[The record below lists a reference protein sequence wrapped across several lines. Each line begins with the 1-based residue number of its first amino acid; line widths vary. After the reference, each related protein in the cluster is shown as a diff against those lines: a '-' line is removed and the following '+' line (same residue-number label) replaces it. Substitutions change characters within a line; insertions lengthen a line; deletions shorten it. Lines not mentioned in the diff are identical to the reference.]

1 MTGRALTV
9 EQKRAVLKRIL
20 NVWAK
25 SPEQRLGQLVV
36 NSGIALNTL
45 FSIEDEAL
53 ANLLETKTVTTK
65 EKSK

>member
-1 MTGRALTV
+1 VTGRALTV